1 MNFNLSF
8 NISQGN
14 DCSSVTICD
23 TTCLINHYDNFDCCD
38 GYGVGDNISRDDID
52 FTRFNWKMPNGSEYL
67 GVNLHWQPGTRAKGS
82 FQVTA
87 ATSGVIVAAIGSVV
101 IGQAIFI
108 TDIATTVG
116 LLIQSINSI
125 ASQTGWQAYLAPNT
139 TDTIVI
145 EAVNLG
151 VEYNGRDVNISISG
165 DFAVTMITDPTIGA
179 NGFNDCICFNI
190 NNIYELSD
198 DCPPNEFPD
207 GVHEVTYIL
216 YNANSEEIGRKKQK
230 VLFTCLLKCIIRQ
243 LTLLTAEDK
252 CACSDKFDN
261 RLVELRLMLEK
272 AEIQM
277 DDCLYDCANETMILA
292 HKMANGIC
300 LDC

>member
-1 MNFNLSF
+1 MPS
-8 NISQGN
+8 
-14 DCSSVTICD
+14 
-23 TTCLINHYDNFDCCD
+23 
-38 GYGVGDNISRDDID
+38 GVQL
-52 FTRFNWKMPNGSEYL
+52 L
-67 GVNLHWQPGTRAKGS
+67 GVDLYWRPGTRAKGS
-82 FQVTA
+82 FQITA
-87 ATSGVIVAAIGSVV
+87 GTSGVIVAAIDSLV

-125 ASQTGWQAYLAPNT
+125 ASQTGWQAYLLAGT
-139 TDTIVI
+139 TDTVI
-145 EAVNLG
+145 LEAVNLG
-151 VEYNGRDVNISISG
+151 VQYNLKAVNLSLSG
-165 DFAVTMITDPTIGA
+165 DITATMITDPTEGA
-179 NGFNDCICFNI
+179 NGFNDCICFGVNTL
-190 NNIYELSD
+190 YELSD
-198 DCPPNEFPD
+198 VCAPNEFED

-216 YNANSEEIGRKKQK
+216 YNSNDEEIGRKKNN
-230 VLFTCLLKCIIRQ
+230 VLFTCHLKCIIRR

-292 HKMANGIC
+292 HKMADGIC